1 MLRRGCGLSSDP
13 PGGKQVARIRHL
25 AQAAWLAQS
34 GHLIAWVPVLLAI
47 GIGGYFALPVE
58 PQLPHYALAA
68 TLALGGATLAVRGAR
83 RGALLAPLIWV
94 PVLIALGGGLAGLRA
109 HNLAEPVL
117 GWRYYGPIEG
127 RVVALDRSGSDAL
140 RVTLDRVVLH
150 NLAPARTPARVR
162 VSLHG
167 DQGFV
172 TPAPGMRLILSG
184 HLSPPSGPVEPGGF
198 DFQRHAWF
206 QQIGAVGY
214 TRTPVLAIEPPG
226 TGQLFFK
233 ARMALSAHVQARLP
247 DEAGAFAA
255 AIMAGDRAGL
265 GRDTLEVLRVT
276 NLAHLLAIS
285 GLHMGLVAGFVFAAL
300 RLLFATLLALG
311 LQCPAKKLAAALAL
325 VVAAGYLGLSGG
337 NVATERAF
345 VMVAVVLVAVM
356 LDQRAISLRSVAV
369 AATIVLVWQP
379 EALLGP
385 GFQMSFAAT
394 TALVAVYGLIRDA
407 GLPMGP
413 RWLRPISAVVITSV
427 VAGLATAPLSA
438 AHFNLWSSY
447 GLLANITSVPLM
459 GVLIMPAAVLGT
471 LLIPLGLDAPVFT
484 VMGLGL
490 DWILGVAHW
499 VSGLDGARGTVPAP
513 GPVVLPMMALGAL
526 FTTLWQGRARLAGA
540 VPVALSLLLWSQ
552 AGRPDVLISD
562 SGALVGVMTGAG
574 RALSRPRGGGFVA
587 ENWLENDGDATTQ
600 ADAAARWNAH
610 PASPIAL
617 HALRG
622 KRAAEALTNCGPSEW
637 VVLDADVPESRA
649 AQLPCMLL
657 TPRTLRNTGS
667 VALYTTDGGVRM
679 VTAREITGTRL
690 WTPQ

>member
-1 MLRRGCGLSSDP
+1 M
-13 PGGKQVARIRHL
+13 ARIPQMIERG
-25 AQAAWLAQS
+25 WLLQRGA
-34 GHLIAWVPVLLAI
+34 LFPWVPVLIAC

-58 PQLPHYALAA
+58 PPVQAYVMTAMLAMA
-68 TLALGGATLAVRGAR
+68 CAGLALWRMR
-83 RGALLAPLIWV
+83 RDALLAPLMWV
-94 PVLIALGGGLAGLRA
+94 PVLVALGGGLAGLRA
-109 HNLAEPVL
+109 HSLAEPVL

-140 RVTLDRVVLH
+140 RMTLDRVVLR
-150 NLAPARTPARVR
+150 NVSPARTPARVR

-167 DQGFV
+167 EQGFV
-172 TPAPGMRLILSG
+172 TPVPGLRVILTG

-214 TRTPVLAIEPPG
+214 TRNPVLAIAPPG
-226 TGQLFFK
+226 AGQHFFK

-247 DEAGAFAA
+247 GEAGAFAA
-255 AIMAGDRAGL
+255 AIMAGDRSGL

-311 LQCPAKKLAAALAL
+311 LHCPAKKLAAALAL
-325 VVAAGYLGLSGG
+325 LVAAGYLGLSGG

-356 LDQRAISLRSVAV
+356 LDRRAISLRSVAV
-369 AATIVLVWQP
+369 AATILLIWQP

-407 GLPMGP
+407 GLSLGP
-413 RWLRPISAVVITSV
+413 RWLRPVSAVVVTSV

-447 GLLANITSVPLM
+447 GLLANISSVPLM

-471 LLIPLGLDAPVFT
+471 LLIPLGLDALPFH
-484 VMGLGL
+484 VMRLGL

-499 VSGLDGARGTVPAP
+499 VSALDGARGTVPAP
-513 GPVVLPMMALGAL
+513 GPLVLPMMALGAL
-526 FTTLWQGRARLAGA
+526 VIVLWQGRARLAGA
-540 VPVALSLLLWSQ
+540 MPVALSLLLWSQ
-552 AGRPDVLISD
+552 TGRPDVLISD
-562 SGALVGVMTGAG
+562 NGALVGVMTQAG
-574 RALSRPRGGGFVA
+574 RALNRPRGGGFVA
-587 ENWLENDGDATTQ
+587 ENWLENDGDAAPQ
-600 ADAAARWNAH
+600 AEAAARWDARPN
-610 PASPIAL
+610 SPIAL
-617 HALRG
+617 RALRG
-622 KRAAEALTNCGPSEW
+622 KRAADALTHCGPSEW
-637 VVLDADVPESRA
+637 VVLNADPPKGRA
-649 AQLPCMLL
+649 AELRCTLL
-657 TPRTLRNTGS
+657 TPQTLRKTGS
-667 VALYTTDGGVRM
+667 VALYLGDGGVRM